1 MYLSH
6 VLKLICIDNQGDCV
20 ELCLLPP
27 LRKEGRREE
36 IRKEERKK
44 LREEGGKK
52 GGREGIKEG
61 RQRKERQKSGNFY
74 GL

>member
-1 MYLSH
+1 MYISH

-36 IRKEERKK
+36 KRKEERKK
-44 LREEGGKK
+44 
-52 GGREGIKEG
+52 
-61 RQRKERQKSGNFY
+61 
-74 GL
+74 